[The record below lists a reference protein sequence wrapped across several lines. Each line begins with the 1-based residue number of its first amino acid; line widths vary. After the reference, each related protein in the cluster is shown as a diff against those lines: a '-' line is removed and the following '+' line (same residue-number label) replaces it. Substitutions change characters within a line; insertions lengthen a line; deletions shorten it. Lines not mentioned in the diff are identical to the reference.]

1 MRRILL
7 TVLLSALV
15 VTVAA
20 ASGGQEQV
28 EVPDSFEGMELSII
42 TFTGEFND
50 QGIVA
55 DFEERTGATVDLQVV
70 PNTDYEAK
78 IRPLLATG
86 QGVPDIFVGEAAY
99 VRQFV
104 EAGYWTDLTQ
114 PPFNAD
120 TSDMFEYAVEM
131 GTNDDGEVVA
141 LTWQTTPGG
150 WFYRRSIA
158 REYFG
163 TDDPEEISQ
172 IFSSWD
178 SILDAAETLKQE
190 SNGEVS
196 FFAGIGETLFRVF
209 YTARTQPWIG
219 EDNTFQVDP
228 QIQEYLRVAK
238 EVRDNDYDARL
249 NDWSGPW
256 FEAMNTPPEDANV
269 FVYGFPTWGLQFVLN
284 GQDQSSGDWGLAT
297 PPAPFTWGGTWL
309 GIYEG
314 SENKALAWEFIR
326 MLTQDEE
333 WMRDYAIRATEFMSD
348 RSVMEEVKDGY
359 SSEVLGGQNP
369 YDVFFD
375 QVQYVS
381 AEAIQGYDY
390 QINQILMQVMN
401 EYLGGQ
407 LTYDEAITALGN
419 RVQEAFPR
427 VRVE

>member
-1 MRRILL
+1 MRRLVL
-7 TVLLSALV
+7 TIVAIGVAVMLV
-15 VTVAA
+15 SCGGDAEEVA
-20 ASGGQEQV
+20 
-28 EVPDSFEGMELSII
+28 VPDSFEGMELSII

-55 DFEERTGATVDLQVV
+55 DFEERTGATVNIQVV

-104 EAGYWTDLTQ
+104 EAGYWTDLTEE
-114 PPFNAD
+114 PFNAD

-131 GTNDDGEVVA
+131 GTNDEGEVVA

-178 SILDAAETLKQE
+178 SVLEAAETLKQE

-196 FFAGIGETLFRVF
+196 FFPGIGETLFRVF
-209 YTARTQPWIG
+209 YTARTEPWIS
-219 EDNTFQVDP
+219 EDNEFQIDEE
-228 QIQEYLRVAK
+228 IQEYLRVAK

-256 FEAMNTPPEDANV
+256 FEAMNTTPEDANV

-284 GQDQSSGDWGLAT
+284 GQEQSAGDWGLASS
-297 PPAPFTWGGTWL
+297 PEPFTWGGTWL

-314 SENKALAWEFIR
+314 SDNKALAWEFIK
-326 MLTQDEE
+326 MMTQDEE
-333 WMRDYAIRATEFMSD
+333 WMTEYSERATEFMSSE
-348 RSVMEEVKDGY
+348 SVMEEVKEGFTSD
-359 SSEVLGGQNP
+359 VLAGQNP
-369 YDVFFD
+369 LEFFYD
-375 QVQYVS
+375 QVQYVD
-381 AEAIQGYDY
+381 ATAIQGYDY

-401 EYLGGQ
+401 EYLGDQ
-407 LTYDEAITALGN
+407 LTYDEAMDALGR
-419 RVQEAFPR
+419 RVKEAFPR
-427 VRVE
+427 VTID

>member
-1 MRRILL
+1 MRRFAFAALMG
-7 TVLLSALV
+7 ALV
-15 VTVAA
+15 VTLAA
-20 ASGGQEQV
+20 AGGQEEV
-28 EVPDSFEGMELSII
+28 AVPDSFEGMELSII

-104 EAGYWTDLTQ
+104 EAGYWADLSEA
-114 PPFNAD
+114 PFNAD
-120 TSDMFEYAVEM
+120 TSDMFDYAVEM
-131 GTNDDGEVVA
+131 GTNDEGEVVA

-163 TDDPEEISQ
+163 TDDPEQISE

-178 SILDAAETLKQE
+178 SVLEAAETLKQE

-209 YTARTQPWIG
+209 YTARTQPWIS
-219 EDNTFQVDP
+219 EDNEFQVDP

-256 FEAMNTPPEDANV
+256 FEAMNTPPEDADV

-284 GQDQSSGDWGLAT
+284 GQDQSAGDWGLAAA
-297 PPAPFTWGGTWL
+297 PAPFTWGGTWL

-333 WMRDYAIRATEFMSD
+333 WMQDYAVRATEFMSD
-348 RSVMEEVKDGY
+348 RSVMDEVREGF
-359 SSEVLGGQNP
+359 SSEVLAGQNP
-369 YDVFFD
+369 FDFFYD
-375 QVQYVS
+375 QVQFVS
-381 AEAIQGYDY
+381 AEAIQGYDF

-407 LTYDEAITALGN
+407 LTYDEAIDALGN

-427 VRVE
+427 VTVD

>member
-1 MRRILL
+1 MRRIIIG
-7 TVLLSALV
+7 VLVSALV
-15 VTVAA
+15 V
-20 ASGGQEQV
+20 SGVFAGGKQEQV

-50 QGIVA
+50 QGIVR
-55 DFEERTGATVDLQVV
+55 DFEERTGATVNMQVV

-104 EAGYWTDLTQ
+104 EAGYWTDLSQ
-114 PPFNAD
+114 EPFNAD

-131 GTNDDGEVVA
+131 GTNDEGEVVA

-158 REYFG
+158 QEYFG
-163 TDDPEEISQ
+163 TDDPEEIAE

-178 SILDAAETLKQE
+178 SVMDAAETLKQE

-196 FFAGIGETLFRVF
+196 FFAGIGETLFRPF
-209 YTARTQPWIG
+209 YTARTEPWID
-219 EDNTFQVDP
+219 EDNNFTVDEEIRNYL
-228 QIQEYLRVAK
+228 QIAK
-238 EVRDNDYDARL
+238 EVRENEYDAKL
-249 NDWSGPW
+249 DDWSGPW
-256 FEAMNTPPEDANV
+256 FDAMNTPPEEASV

-284 GQDQSSGDWGLAT
+284 GQEESSGDWGLAAG
-297 PPAPFTWGGTWL
+297 PDPFTWGGTWL
-309 GIYEG
+309 GIYKD
-314 SENKALAWEFIR
+314 SDNKALAWEFIR

-333 WMRDYAIRATEFMSD
+333 WMREYAERATEFMSN
-348 RSVMEEVKDGY
+348 RTVMNDVREGF
-359 SSEVLGGQNP
+359 SSETLGGQNP

-375 QVQYVS
+375 QLQYVE
-381 AEAIQGYDY
+381 ATAIQGFDF

-401 EYLGGQ
+401 EYLGDQ
-407 LTYDEAITALGN
+407 LTYDEAINALGR

-427 VRVE
+427 VNVD

>member
-1 MRRILL
+1 MRRIIMG
-7 TVLLSALV
+7 VLVSALV
-15 VTVAA
+15 V
-20 ASGGQEQV
+20 SGVFAGGEQEEI

-50 QGIVA
+50 QGIVR
-55 DFEERTGATVDLQVV
+55 DFEERTGATVDMQVV

-114 PPFNAD
+114 EPFNAD

-131 GTNDDGEVVA
+131 GTNDDGDVVA

-158 REYFG
+158 QEYFG
-163 TDDPEEISQ
+163 TDDPEEIAE

-178 SILDAAETLKQE
+178 SVMEAAETLEQE
-190 SNGEVS
+190 SNGDVS
-196 FFAGIGETLFRVF
+196 FFAGIGETLFRPF
-209 YTARTQPWIG
+209 YTARTEPWID
-219 EDNTFQVDP
+219 EDNNFVVDQEIQNYL
-228 QIQEYLRVAK
+228 QIAK
-238 EVRDNDYDARL
+238 EVRENDYDAKL
-249 NDWSGPW
+249 DDWSGPW
-256 FEAMNTPPEDANV
+256 FDAMNTPPEEASV

-284 GQDQSSGDWGLAT
+284 GQEESSGDWALAAG
-297 PPAPFTWGGTWL
+297 PDPFTWGGTWL

-314 SENKALAWEFIR
+314 SDNKALAWEFIR
-326 MLTQDEE
+326 MMTQDEE
-333 WMRDYAIRATEFMSD
+333 WMLDYAERATEFMSNRTVMNEVRED
-348 RSVMEEVKDGY
+348 FRSET
-359 SSEVLGGQNP
+359 LGGQNP

-375 QVQYVS
+375 QLQYVE
-381 AEAIQGYDY
+381 ATAIQGFDF

-401 EYLGGQ
+401 EYLGDQ
-407 LTYDEAITALGN
+407 LTYDEAIDALGR

-427 VRVE
+427 VNVD

>member
-1 MRRILL
+1 MRR
-7 TVLLSALV
+7 TVFGALAAALV
-15 VTVAA
+15 FILA
-20 ASGGQEQV
+20 GCGQEEEV
-28 EVPDSFEGMELSII
+28 AVPDSFEGMELSII

-114 PPFNAD
+114 EPFNAD
-120 TSDMFEYAVEM
+120 TSDMFDYAVEM
-131 GTNDDGEVVA
+131 GTDENGNVVA

-150 WFYRRSIA
+150 WFYRRSVA

-163 TDDPEEISQ
+163 TDDPEEIGKL
-172 IFSSWD
+172 FADWD
-178 SILDAAETLKQE
+178 SVLAAAETLREE
-190 SNGEVS
+190 SNGEVA
-196 FFAGIGETLFRVF
+196 FFPGIGETLFRVF
-209 YTARTQPWIG
+209 YTARTEPWIT
-219 EDNTFQVDP
+219 EDNVFQVDSEIQDYM
-228 QIQEYLRVAK
+228 QISK
-238 EVRDNDYDARL
+238 EVRDNGYDARL

-256 FEAMNTPPEDANV
+256 FEAMNTPPGEATV

-284 GQDQSSGDWGLAT
+284 GQDQSAGDWAVAAA
-297 PPAPFTWGGTWL
+297 PEPFTWGGTWL
-309 GIYEG
+309 GIYED
-314 SENKALAWEFIR
+314 SENKALAWEFIS

-333 WMRDYAIRATEFMSD
+333 WMREYADRATEFMSD
-348 RSVMEEVKDGY
+348 KSVMEEVKEGY
-359 SSEVLGGQNP
+359 TSEFLGGQNP
-369 YDVFFD
+369 YDFFFD
-375 QVQYVS
+375 QVQFVN
-381 AEAIQGYDY
+381 AGAIQGYDY

-407 LTYDEAITALGN
+407 LSYDEAIDALGN

>member
-1 MRRILL
+1 MRRIALTLL
-7 TVLLSALV
+7 ALA
-15 VTVAA
+15 VTVALV
-20 ASGGQEQV
+20 SCGGDQEEV
-28 EVPDSFEGMELSII
+28 VVPDSFEGMELSII

-55 DFEERTGATVDLQVV
+55 DFEERTGATVDMQVV

-114 PPFNAD
+114 EPFNAD
-120 TSDMFEYAVEM
+120 TSDMFDYSVEM
-131 GTNDDGEVVA
+131 GTNDEGEVVA

-150 WFYRRSIA
+150 WFYRRSLA

-163 TDDPEEISQ
+163 TDDPAEISE
-172 IFSSWD
+172 IFSSWE
-178 SILDAAETLKQE
+178 SVLEAAETLKQE

-196 FFAGIGETLFRVF
+196 FFPGIGETLFRVF
-209 YTARTQPWIG
+209 YTARTEPWIS
-219 EDNTFQVDP
+219 DDDQFQIDEE
-228 QIQEYLRVAK
+228 IQEYLRIAK
-238 EVRDNDYDARL
+238 TVRDNNYDARL

-256 FEAMNTPPEDANV
+256 FEAMNTAPADASV

-284 GQDQSSGDWGLAT
+284 GQEESVGDWAVAAA
-297 PPAPFTWGGTWL
+297 PEPFTWGGTWL

-314 SENKALAWEFIR
+314 SDNKALAWEFIS
-326 MLTQDEE
+326 MMTQDEE
-333 WMRDYAIRATEFMSD
+333 WMRDYAVRATEFMS
-348 RSVMEEVKDGY
+348 SEPVMAEVKEGFT
-359 SSEVLGGQNP
+359 SEVLGGQNP
-369 YDVFFD
+369 LEFFYD
-375 QVQYVS
+375 QVQFVD
-381 AEAIQGYDY
+381 ATAIQGYDY

-407 LTYDEAITALGN
+407 LTYDEALDALAR
-419 RVQEAFPR
+419 RVKEAFPR
-427 VRVE
+427 VSID

>member
-1 MRRILL
+1 MRRIIMG
-7 TVLLSALV
+7 VLVSALV
-15 VTVAA
+15 V
-20 ASGGQEQV
+20 SGAFAGGEQEQV

-50 QGIVA
+50 QGIVR
-55 DFEERTGATVDLQVV
+55 DFEERTGATVNMQVV

-114 PPFNAD
+114 DPFNAD

-131 GTNDDGEVVA
+131 GTNEDGEVVA

-163 TDDPEEISQ
+163 TDDPEEIAE

-178 SILDAAETLKQE
+178 SVMDAAETLRQE
-190 SNGEVS
+190 SNGEVT
-196 FFAGIGETLFRVF
+196 FFAGIGETLFRPF
-209 YTARTQPWIG
+209 YTARTEPWID
-219 EDNTFQVDP
+219 EDNNFTVDEEIQNYLQIAKQVR
-228 QIQEYLRVAK
+228 E
-238 EVRDNDYDARL
+238 NGYDARL
-249 NDWSGPW
+249 DDWSGPW
-256 FEAMNTPPEDANV
+256 FDAMNTPPQEASV

-284 GQDQSSGDWGLAT
+284 GQEQSSGDWALAAG
-297 PPAPFTWGGTWL
+297 PDPFTWGGTWL

-314 SENKALAWEFIR
+314 SDNKALAWEFIR
-326 MLTQDEE
+326 MMTQDEE
-333 WMRDYAIRATEFMSD
+333 WMQEYAERATEFMSN
-348 RSVMEEVKDGY
+348 RTVMNEVREGF
-359 SSEVLGGQNP
+359 SSATLGGQNP

-375 QVQYVS
+375 QLQYVD
-381 AEAIQGYDY
+381 AGAIQGFDF

-401 EYLGGQ
+401 EYLGDQ
-407 LTYDEAITALGN
+407 LTYDEAIDALGR

-427 VRVE
+427 VNVD

>member
-1 MRRILL
+1 MRRFIL
-7 TVLLSALV
+7 TI
-15 VTVAA
+15 VAIA
-20 ASGGQEQV
+20 VAVMFVSCGGDTEEV
-28 EVPDSFEGMELSII
+28 AVPDSFEGMELSII

-55 DFEERTGATVDLQVV
+55 DFEERTGATVNMQVV

-104 EAGYWTDLTQ
+104 EAGYWTDLTEE
-114 PPFNAD
+114 PFNAD
-120 TSDMFEYAVEM
+120 TSDMFDYSVEM
-131 GTNDDGEVVA
+131 GTNDEGEVVA

-158 REYFG
+158 QEYFG
-163 TDDPEEISQ
+163 TDDPDEISE

-178 SILDAAETLKQE
+178 SVLEAAETLKQE
-190 SNGEVS
+190 SNGEIS
-196 FFAGIGETLFRVF
+196 FFPGIGETLFRVF
-209 YTARTQPWIG
+209 YTARTEPWIS
-219 EDNTFQVDP
+219 EDNEFQIDEE
-228 QIQEYLRVAK
+228 IQEYLRVAK

-256 FEAMNTPPEDANV
+256 FEAMNTTPEDANV

-284 GQDQSSGDWGLAT
+284 GQEQSAGDWGLAAS
-297 PPAPFTWGGTWL
+297 PEPFTWGGTWL

-314 SENKALAWEFIR
+314 SDNKALAWEFIK
-326 MLTQDEE
+326 MMTQDEE
-333 WMRDYAIRATEFMSD
+333 WMTDYAERATEFMS
-348 RSVMEEVKDGY
+348 SKPVMEEVKEGFTSD
-359 SSEVLGGQNP
+359 VLAGQNP
-369 YDVFFD
+369 LEFFYD
-375 QVQYVS
+375 QVQFVD
-381 AEAIQGYDY
+381 ATAIQGYDY

-407 LTYDEAITALGN
+407 LTYDEAIDALGR
-419 RVQEAFPR
+419 RVKEAFPR
-427 VRVE
+427 VSID